1 MSGGRIVHVRFRV
14 FGTPKP
20 RKAHR
25 CQVDPATVYE
35 AKVSRY
41 SGLISATP
49 CLERFENIDI
59 RNDMA
64 DIVVCGDLEGEI
76 EKSGELSKLQALGS
90 IEIFNELDP
99 PREILIHRLHRA
111 RAVLEFR
118 GRAALDE
125 ETLSRL
131 PDLEMIAST
140 GPHRIDMEA
149 ATRLGI
155 VVANTPAVSTPAV
168 ADHVCALVLTLARH
182 IVSADGALRRRSWE
196 PATGFDL
203 AGKNFGILGLGRI
216 GSAVAERMAAFGVN
230 LIAWGPTLTPERA
243 AAAHARF
250 VSEKELFQNA
260 DILSVHLRYSKLSD
274 DFINAARLALM
285 KPTALLV
292 DISRHGVVNRQDL
305 ADALRAERLAG
316 AAMDLCHPL
325 PVSMTDPMLDAPR
338 TVLTPHMAWQTGE
351 TFRRAAAMSVESILN
366 YFRGEPSHV
375 ANPDALKVCRPRL
388 QPSR

>member
-1 MSGGRIVHVRFRV
+1 
-14 FGTPKP
+14 
-20 RKAHR
+20 
-25 CQVDPATVYE
+25 
-35 AKVSRY
+35 
-41 SGLISATP
+41 
-49 CLERFENIDI
+49 
-59 RNDMA
+59 MA
-64 DIVVCGDLEGEI
+64 DIVVCGDSEGEI
-76 EKSGELSKLQALGS
+76 RQSGELSKLQALGS

-99 PREILIHRLHRA
+99 PREILIRRLRGA
-111 RAVLEFR
+111 RAILEFR

-140 GPHRIDMEA
+140 GPHRIDIEA

-168 ADHVCALVLTLARH
+168 ADYVCALVLTLARR
-182 IVSADGALRRRSWE
+182 IVGADSALRRRSWE
-196 PATGFDL
+196 PITGFDL

-230 LIAWGPTLTPERA
+230 LIAWGPTLTLERA

-250 VSEKELFQNA
+250 VNEKELFQSS
-260 DILSVHLRYSKLSD
+260 DILSVHLRYSELSD
-274 DFINAARLALM
+274 NFVNAARLALM

-292 DISRHGVVNRQDL
+292 DISRDGVVNRQDL
-305 ADALRAERLAG
+305 ADALKAGRLAG

-338 TVLTPHMAWQTGE
+338 TVLTPHMAWQTRE
-351 TFRRAAAMSVESILN
+351 TFRRAATMSVQNILN

-375 ANPDALKVCRPRL
+375 ANPDALKVSRPRF
-388 QPSR
+388 QPNR